1 MKLWLSKAGSSGLVD
16 STAAHINPFDHGL
29 TVGDGVFETL
39 KVSYGQPFALT
50 RHLERLAR
58 SAQVL
63 GLPDLHAE
71 DVRAGVHDVVRANPD
86 ASMLGRL
93 RITVTSGEGPLAS
106 DRAESEATVIVALV
120 PMNPW
125 PATTSATFTRWRRN
139 EYSPIVGAKSTSYA
153 ENVVALAWARERGY
167 SEGLFKSTSGY
178 VSEGTGSNIF
188 IVLDG
193 EVLTPPLS
201 TGCLAGITRDLVIE
215 WCGATESE
223 FTQEEC
229 LAADEVFLTSST
241 RDVHP
246 VATLDDR
253 EWPAPGPVTLNIAR
267 AFNEQ
272 ARANIDP

>member
-1 MKLWLSKAGSSGLVD
+1 MMVWLSKAGSSGLVD
-16 STAAHINPFDHGL
+16 SAAAHINALDHGL

-39 KVSYGQPFALT
+39 KVSEGQPFALT

-63 GLPDLHAE
+63 GLPSVDPEEIH
-71 DVRAGVHDVVRANPD
+71 RGVHEVVGANGR

-106 DRAESEATVIVALV
+106 DRADSEPTVVIALV

-125 PATTSATFTRWRRN
+125 PATTSAVFTPWRRN

-167 SEGLFKSTSGY
+167 SEGLFTSTSGY
-178 VSEGTGSNIF
+178 VSEGTGSNVF
-188 IVLDG
+188 IVRDG

-215 WCGATESE
+215 WCGATEKE
-223 FTQEEC
+223 FTRDEC
-229 LAADEVFLTSST
+229 LSADEVFLTSST

-246 VATLDDR
+246 VVRLDDR
-253 EWPAPGPVTLNIAR
+253 SWTKPGSLTQRVGTEVKSLSL
-267 AFNEQ
+267 
-272 ARANIDP
+272 ANIDP